1 MTNRYPPL
9 GCGFFETPCWQQ
21 GLSWVWK
28 RGTHAVTDN
37 NIIFKR
43 LRIEITSVLDADH
56 GFTAFQSPVAS
67 RV

>member
-43 LRIEITSVLDADH
+43 LRIEITSVLDA
-56 GFTAFQSPVAS
+56 
-67 RV
+67 